1 MLLAP
6 FGDIGIIHGAPKI
19 GLTVLFLNV
28 AANSGFSTATVAV
41 GDFGPQNLGVVVV
54 VVVVDLVE
62 PEARFMKEEFRATN
76 NFGVDT

>member
-6 FGDIGIIHGAPKI
+6 FEDIGIIHGVPKI

-28 AANSGFSTATVAV
+28 AANSDFSTATVAV

-54 VVVVDLVE
+54 DLVE
-62 PEARFMKEEFRATN
+62 PEARFVKEEFRATD
-76 NFGVDT
+76 FGVDT

>member
-1 MLLAP
+1 LLLAP
-6 FGDIGIIHGAPKI
+6 FEDIGIIHGVPKI

-28 AANSGFSTATVAV
+28 AANSDFSTATVPV
-41 GDFGPQNLGVVVV
+41 GDFGPQNLGVVV